1 MRNFV
6 FDDLLEKVENTFQ
19 RLLVEMIRLKFS
31 FESTN
36 KMHSNNRRPKC
47 IQIFTSCQELTHESP
62 TLGQIN
68 IDLRCPSF

>member
-36 KMHSNNRRPKC
+36 KMHSYNRQVKC
-47 IQIFTSCQELTHESP
+47 IKMFTSCAEPHRSLTLE
-62 TLGQIN
+62 QID
-68 IDLRCPSF
+68 IDLRCLSF